1 MATRAACIMAIIES
15 EPAVRL
21 VIFDF
26 DGTLSDS
33 GGWFLSIVNH
43 LAARYGFRH
52 VEPGEV
58 ETLRRKP
65 TRDVISALAIP
76 RWKLPFIARYTRRLF
91 ARNTHQVGLFPGVA
105 EMLARIE
112 AAGIGIAVVTS
123 NSEANARAVLG
134 EANAARISWWAC
146 GASLFG
152 KAPKFRKILAASGV
166 PAAHALSLGDE
177 TRDIDAARETG
188 VRAGAVLWGY
198 ANPEAF
204 AHLSP
209 DIAFA
214 TPGEVAA
221 CLSESCKQIARQ

>member
-1 MATRAACIMAIIES
+1 MADT
-15 EPAVRL
+15 PPPPVRL

-33 GGWFLSIVNH
+33 GGWFLSIMDH
-43 LAARYGFRH
+43 LADRYGFRH
-52 VEPGEV
+52 VAPDEV
-58 ETLRRKP
+58 EPLRRLP
-65 TRDVISALAIP
+65 TRDVISRLAIP

-91 ARNTHQVGLFPGVA
+91 GRHTGEVQLFPGVPA
-105 EMLARIE
+105 MLAAIE
-112 AAGIGIAVVTS
+112 ATGIKIALVTS

-134 EANAARISWWAC
+134 QANAARIDHWAC

-152 KAPKFRKILAASGV
+152 KAPKFRQVLKASGI
-166 PAAHALSLGDE
+166 PAAHALSIGDE

-198 ANPEAF
+198 ANPDAL

-209 DIAFA
+209 DIAFD
-214 TPGEVAA
+214 TPAAVAA
-221 CLSESCKQIARQ
+221 HISASAKMDR

>member
-1 MATRAACIMAIIES
+1 MT
-15 EPAVRL
+15 EPGAPLRL

-33 GGWFLSIVNH
+33 GNWFLSIMDH
-43 LAARYGFRH
+43 LSDRYGFRRVH
-52 VEPGEV
+52 PDEVEPM
-58 ETLRRKP
+58 RRMS
-65 TRDVISALAIP
+65 TRDVISHLRIP
-76 RWKLPFIARYTRRLF
+76 RWKLPFISRYVRRLF
-91 ARNTHQVGLFPGVA
+91 GRNTHQVRLFDGVA
-105 EMLARIE
+105 EMLAAIE

-134 EANAARISWWAC
+134 PANAARVRWWAC

-152 KAPKFRKILAASGV
+152 KAPKFRKVLKVSGI
-166 PAAHALSLGDE
+166 PAAHALSIGDE
-177 TRDIDAARETG
+177 TRDIDAARATG

-204 AHLSP
+204 AHLDP

-214 TPGEVAA
+214 TPQAVIDHIT
-221 CLSESCKQIARQ
+221 STQMDR